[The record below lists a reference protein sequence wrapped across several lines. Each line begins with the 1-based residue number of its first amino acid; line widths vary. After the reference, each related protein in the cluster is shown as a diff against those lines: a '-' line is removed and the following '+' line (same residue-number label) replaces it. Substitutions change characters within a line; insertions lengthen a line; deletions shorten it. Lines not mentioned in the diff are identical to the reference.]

1 MDALAV
7 VLFALVLFSHSWQL
21 LGKTDLKLPGII
33 AGTVSI
39 VLIFLV
45 IFKPYNIMTGASPV
59 SIALC
64 LLLFTIYSASLAA
77 IGLWGFDSKALGYY
91 SALQAF
97 GRILLAV
104 SFLSIGG
111 MIGIAATFTQI
122 ILVVLFSLLAI
133 HLIINTHPLQR
144 LTGWF
149 FLIGSVIIVLMQ
161 FMGILGFIKMAA

>member
-7 VLFALVLFSHSWQL
+7 VLFALVLFSHSWNL

-39 VLIFLV
+39 VLILLV
-45 IFKPYNIMTGASPV
+45 VFKPLNLMTGASPV

-64 LLLFTIYSASLAA
+64 LLLFTIYAVSLAA
-77 IGLWGFDSKALGYY
+77 IGLWGFDSSSLGYY
-91 SALQAF
+91 SALHAL

-111 MIGIAATFTQI
+111 MIGIAACLTQI
-122 ILVVLFSLLAI
+122 ILVVLFILLAI
-133 HLIINTHPLQR
+133 HLIITTHPLR
-144 LTGWF
+144 KLTGWF
-149 FLIGSVIIVLMQ
+149 FLIGSVIIFLMQ
-161 FMGILGFIKMAA
+161 LMGILGFIKMAA

>member
-7 VLFALVLFSHSWQL
+7 VLFALVLFSHSWNL
-21 LGKTDLKLPGII
+21 LGKTDLKLPSII

-39 VLIFLV
+39 ILILLV
-45 IFKPYNIMTGASPV
+45 VFKPLNLMTGASPV

-64 LLLFTIYSASLAA
+64 LMLFTLYTVSLAA
-77 IGLWGFDSKALGYY
+77 IGLWGFDPRLLGYY
-91 SALQAF
+91 SALHAF

-111 MIGIAATFTQI
+111 MIGIAASFTQV
-122 ILVVLFSLLAI
+122 ILVVLFILLAI
-133 HLIINTHPLQR
+133 HLIITTHPLQK

-149 FLIGSVIIVLMQ
+149 FLIGSVIIFLMQ
-161 FMGILGFIKMAA
+161 IMGILGFIKMAA

>member
-7 VLFALVLFSHSWQL
+7 VLFALVLFSHSWYL
-21 LGKTDLKLPGII
+21 LGKTDLKLPSII

-39 VLIFLV
+39 VLILLV
-45 IFKPYNIMTGASPV
+45 IFKPLSLMTGASPV

-64 LLLFTIYSASLAA
+64 LLLFTLYAASLAA
-77 IGLWGFDSKALGYY
+77 TGLWGFDSRALGYY
-91 SALQAF
+91 SALHAF
-97 GRILLAV
+97 GRLLLAV

-111 MIGIAATFTQI
+111 MIGITAAFTQV
-122 ILVVLFSLLAI
+122 ILVVLFILLAI
-133 HLIINTHPLQR
+133 HLIITTHPLQR

-161 FMGILGFIKMAA
+161 LMGILGFIKMAA